1 MEKRKEFNMNER
13 SVKLI
18 KEDSRY
24 VRIIR
29 LTECTKP
36 ENKHYDWVKCTQ
48 SELYIEKPSRLI
60 SEGISD
66 RQDSFDDLLNH
77 LLSNGYVI
85 KEQRN

>member
-1 MEKRKEFNMNER
+1 MNER

-24 VRIIR
+24 VNTIR
-29 LTECTKP
+29 LTECSKP

-60 SEGISD
+60 IDSISD
-66 RQDSFDDLLNH
+66 RKDSLDDILKD
-77 LLSNGYVI
+77 LLSNGYII
-85 KEQRN
+85 KEQRNWN

>member
-1 MEKRKEFNMNER
+1 MNER

-24 VRIIR
+24 VNTIR
-29 LTECTKP
+29 LTECSKP

-60 SEGISD
+60 IDSISD
-66 RQDSFDDLLNH
+66 RKDSLDDILNR
-77 LLSNGYVI
+77 LLSNGYII
-85 KEQRN
+85 KEQRNWN

>member
-1 MEKRKEFNMNER
+1 MNER

-24 VRIIR
+24 VSIIR
-29 LTECTKP
+29 LTECSKD
-36 ENKHYDWVKCTQ
+36 KHYDWVKCTQ

-60 SEGISD
+60 FDSISD
-66 RQDSFDDLLNH
+66 RKDSLDSILYC

-85 KEQRN
+85 KEQRKN

>member
-1 MEKRKEFNMNER
+1 MEER
-13 SVKLI
+13 SIKLI

-24 VRIIR
+24 VSIIR
-29 LTECTKP
+29 LTECSKP

-60 SEGISD
+60 SDGISD
-66 RQDSFDDLLNH
+66 RKDSLDSILSR

-85 KEQRN
+85 KEQRNWN

>member
-1 MEKRKEFNMNER
+1 MEER
-13 SVKLI
+13 SIKLI

-24 VRIIR
+24 VSIIR
-29 LTECTKP
+29 LTECSKA

-60 SEGISD
+60 IDGISD
-66 RQDSFDDLLNH
+66 RKDTLDDILNR

-85 KEQRN
+85 KEQRNWN